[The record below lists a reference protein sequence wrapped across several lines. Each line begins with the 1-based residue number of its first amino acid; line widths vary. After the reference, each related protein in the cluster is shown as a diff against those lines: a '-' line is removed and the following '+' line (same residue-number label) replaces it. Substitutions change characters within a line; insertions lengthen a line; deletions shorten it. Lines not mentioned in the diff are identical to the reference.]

1 MEQELLMK
9 LTEKYSKLENWFCEY
24 VEHDLET
31 ADTDYVREVLRDVC
45 GMTDEDLETVGLGYL
60 IIKEDD

>member
-1 MEQELLMK
+1 MSLLDAY
-9 LTEKYSKLENWFCEY
+9 ERYVASFVAY

-45 GMTDEDLETVGLGYL
+45 GMTNEDLETVGLGYL
-60 IIKEDD
+60 IIEED